1 MEYTGH
7 ILEDPGCVVSKK
19 TTQLGSLRGDP
30 TYQTYGLIFDKPITW
45 ARQIKYVGV
54 TLDDWLTF
62 GTSSQFENG

>member
-7 ILEDPGCVVSKK
+7 TLEDPGCVVSKK

-45 ARQIKYVGV
+45 ATGR
-54 TLDDWLTF
+54 
-62 GTSSQFENG
+62 SSM